1 MPAEFQKVIDN
12 LIKEFPQANAFIDDI
27 LIASKGTKIEHIAL
41 VEKILKKLDVSN
53 VALKLRKCEFAKTE
67 CEWLGF
73 RIGESGIT
81 PLVRKTQAIEDLKTP
96 KSRKQLKSLMGSLHS
111 LHKFLPKLAE
121 LSAPL
126 RPLLSQ
132 NNDFVWTSV
141 CENAFQQLK
150 SLVENIVELRHFD
163 IHRETRIICDASH
176 DGLGAVLEQYGVSG
190 WHPISFASRY
200 LNPAEKKYSTNELEL
215 LAVVWATEHFR
226 NYIYGRYFTVISDHK
241 ALLTL
246 LNSSPKGN
254 KTFFSRLTRWYDR
267 LVPYDFKV
275 EHRQGSKMGMADY
288 LSRFPSAVAPETSHY
303 DENFSSKDK
312 NDKRGVKAQG

>member
-1 MPAEFQKVIDN
+1 M
-12 LIKEFPQANAFIDDI
+12 
-27 LIASKGTKIEHIAL
+27 
-41 VEKILKKLDVSN
+41 KKLDVSN
-53 VALKLRKCEFAKTE
+53 AALKLRKCEFAKTE
-67 CEWLGF
+67 CKWLGY
-73 RIGESGIT
+73 RIGENGIT

-111 LHKFLPKLAE
+111 LLKILPKLAE
-121 LSAPL
+121 ISAPL

-132 NNDFVWTSV
+132 NKNFVWTPV

-176 DGLGAVLEQYGVSG
+176 DGLGAVLEQYCASG

-226 NYIYGRYFTVISDHK
+226 NYIYGRFLTVRSDHK
-241 ALLTL
+241 AFFTL

-254 KTFFSRLTRWYDR
+254 KTFFSQITRWYDR
-267 LVPYDFKV
+267 PVPYDFKV
-275 EHRQGSKMGMADY
+275 EHRQGAKMGMADY
-288 LSRFPSAVAPETSHY
+288 LSQFPSAEAPETSHY
-303 DENFSSKDK
+303 DENFTVAKIRMINAALK
-312 NDKRGVKAQG
+312 PNDKMKPRGQKVNKIRPKPTVRGREVMFRHNEISFIQ